1 MTANTNIFNK
11 SIKRQL
17 AISIGASLFFLLFL
31 CATFIYVNVNN
42 GLSKLSNDYLTR
54 TAEYYSSSTRAIIAN
69 EYNVC
74 ATLKATME
82 QYESI
87 PAGERRAF
95 FDNLLKEVL
104 VKNEGFVDTW
114 CVWEPN
120 ALDGMDAQYVNAP
133 HHDKTG
139 RFIPYWTKSGST
151 IDCVELTDYEGGFWY
166 VDPLRR
172 TKGILIQPN
181 LYEVGGQMM
190 WVCGVAF
197 PIHDKNGKPIGVVG
211 LDMALDT
218 LSTLL
223 KSAKIYQTG
232 SLSLIAHSGLIAVDK
247 DESIEGQIFDKFS
260 TGPVS
265 QKFKDSAKTLET
277 ITYTEK
283 GDFHIFQPIKVENAD
298 EVWFVGLNVPESEIN
313 RVQKSVGAIVIVA
326 FIIILIIM
334 MAVAYILIGRTTRE
348 INKGVE
354 AMKNIAQGDGD
365 LTVRMHIKRR
375 NELGDM
381 YTYFNKT
388 IEKIQNSISAVKDES
403 NKMSE
408 QGVALA
414 DNMNDTAAA
423 ANEITANIESVKH
436 QILQQ
441 SSNVKDA
448 KGALSSIN
456 ESVASLVSNIQSQS
470 ASVVESSSAVEEM
483 VANIRSVTDILKKNS
498 STIKKLEGS
507 SEAGKNNISQSVEAT
522 TKIEQQSKIL
532 LEASKVI
539 QNIASQT
546 NLLAMNAAIEAA
558 HAGESGQGFSVVA
571 DEIRKLAEESNKQ
584 GKNIT
589 KNLKE
594 VLGSISEVSK
604 SSSTL
609 QQDFNEIYDLTQQV
623 SQQEITI
630 MNAMQEQSEGGD
642 QILKAM
648 KQINDIT
655 VNVKD
660 GGDTMQSATSTAN
673 HEMDSLLRLTD
684 EITASMEEMAM
695 GIENI
700 NNSINSVNDMTHK
713 NTESIQALSHIVGM
727 FKV

>member
-17 AISIGASLFFLLFL
+17 AISIGASLFVLLSL

-54 TAEYYSSSTRAIIAN
+54 TAEYYATSTSSIIAN
-69 EYNVC
+69 EYNLC

-82 QYESI
+82 QYETI
-87 PAGERRAF
+87 PAEERRSF
-95 FDNLLKEVL
+95 FDNILKEVL

-120 ALDGMDAQYVNAP
+120 ALDGMDAKYVNAP

-139 RFIPYWTKSGST
+139 RFIPYWTKTGSV

-166 VDPLRR
+166 TDPLTRG
-172 TKGILIQPN
+172 KGILIQPN

-260 TGPVS
+260 TGPIS
-265 QKFKDSAKTLET
+265 QQFTNSARTLET
-277 ITYTEK
+277 ITFTEK
-283 GDFHIFQPIKVENAD
+283 GDLHMFRPIKVENAD
-298 EVWFVGLNVPESEIN
+298 EVWFVGLNVPESEIK
-313 RVQKSVGAIVIVA
+313 RVQKRVGAIVIVA

-334 MAVAYILIGRTTRE
+334 MAVAYVLIGRTTRE

-365 LTVRMHIKRR
+365 LTVRMHVKRR

-388 IEKIQNSISAVKDES
+388 IEKIQNSISAVKNES
-403 NKMSE
+403 DKMMT
-408 QGVALA
+408 QGAVLA

-441 SSNVKDA
+441 SGNVKDA
-448 KGALSSIN
+448 KNALSSIGEN
-456 ESVASLVSNIQSQS
+456 VTSLVNNIQNQS

-483 VANIRSVTDILKKNS
+483 VANIRSVTGILKKNS
-498 STIKKLEGS
+498 GTIKKLENS
-507 SEAGKNNISQSVEAT
+507 SESGKTNILQSVEAT
-522 TKIEQQSKIL
+522 NRIEQQSKIL

-558 HAGESGQGFSVVA
+558 HAGESGKGFSVVA

-594 VLGSISEVSK
+594 VLSSISEVSK

-642 QILKAM
+642 QILNAM

-655 VNVKD
+655 VSVKS
-660 GGDTMQSATSTAN
+660 GGDTMQSATSTATS
-673 HEMDSLLRLTD
+673 EMDNLSRLTE
-684 EITASMEEMAM
+684 EITASMEEMAL
-695 GIENI
+695 GIGNI

-713 NTESIQALSHIVGM
+713 NTESIHALGKIVGI

>member
-1 MTANTNIFNK
+1 MPSNTNFLNK

-17 AISIGASLFFLLFL
+17 AISIGASLFLLL
-31 CATFIYVNVNN
+31 AICATFIYINVNK
-42 GLSKLSNDYLTR
+42 GLSKLSTDYLQR
-54 TAEYYSSSTRAIIAN
+54 TAEFYSASTNAIITD

-74 ATLKATME
+74 STLKATME

-87 PAGERRAF
+87 PVSKRREF
-95 FDNLLKEVL
+95 FDSILREVL
-104 VKNEGFVDTW
+104 EKNEEFVDTW

-120 ALDGMDAQYVNAP
+120 ALDGLDSQYVNAP
-133 HHDKTG
+133 HHDKSG
-139 RFIPYWTKSGST
+139 RFIPYWTKSGNT
-151 IDCVELTDYEGGFWY
+151 IDCVALTDYEGGFWY
-166 VDPLRR
+166 KDPLTRG
-172 TKGILIQPN
+172 KGILIQPN

-218 LSTLL
+218 LSNLL
-223 KSAKIYQTG
+223 KSAEIYETG
-232 SLSLIAHSGLIAVDK
+232 SLSLIAHSGLVAVDK
-247 DESIEGQIFDKFS
+247 DESNEGKIFDKFL
-260 TGPVS
+260 TGNVS
-265 QKFKDSAKTLET
+265 KKFDESKISLET
-277 ITYTEK
+277 ISYSEK
-283 GDFHIFQPIKVENAD
+283 GVLHLFQPIKVETAD
-298 EVWFVGLNVPESEIN
+298 EIWFVGLNVPEAEIN
-313 RVQKSVGAIVIVA
+313 STEKKVGTVVISA

-334 MAVAYILIGRTTRE
+334 VTVAYVLIGRTTNE
-348 INKGVE
+348 INKGVD

-365 LTVRMHIKRR
+365 LTVRMHVKRR

-388 IEKIQNSISAVKDES
+388 IEKIQNSISSVKDES
-403 NKMSE
+403 DKMSK
-408 QGVALA
+408 QGVVLA

-423 ANEITANIESVKH
+423 ANEITANIESVNH
-436 QILQQ
+436 QIIQQ

-448 KGALSSIN
+448 KEALSSIN
-456 ESVASLVSNIQSQS
+456 KSVANLVDSIQSQS

-483 VANIRSVTDILKKNS
+483 VANIRSVTGILKKNGE
-498 STIKKLEGS
+498 TIKKLEDS
-507 SEAGKNNISQSVEAT
+507 SESGKKNISNSVEAT
-522 TKIEQQSKIL
+522 NKIEQQSKIL

-594 VLGSISEVSK
+594 VLSSISDVTKGSA
-604 SSSTL
+604 TL
-609 QQDFNEIYDLTQQV
+609 QQNFNEIYDLTQQV

-642 QILKAM
+642 QILSAM

-655 VNVKD
+655 TSVKT
-660 GGDTMQSATSTAN
+660 GGDDMQASTATAN
-673 HEMDSLLRLTD
+673 KEMDNLTRLTE
-684 EITASMEEMAM
+684 EITASMEEMSL

-700 NNSINSVNDMTHK
+700 NNSINTVNDMTHK
-713 NTESIQALSHIVGM
+713 NTESINALSNVVGL